1 VAGPAEPTRGN
12 GAGPPQPDGGSGAGR
27 PGPGRVGLWP
37 PLAASVA
44 SAIVWTIA
52 SEIPIA
58 ARIWTTFLIGVLPVL
73 LILQAR
79 ATGEAAQ
86 VPRRALYGSSA
97 IALWILAGATALSA
111 RFSRF
116 DPHSL
121 GFASL
126 PWTEMLLW
134 TVAITAAGVL
144 VLFLAHAAGIR
155 EAEFVAYLMPRTREE
170 KTFFAA
176 LSLTAGFCEELVFR
190 GFLIPVIDAAT
201 GSVAIAAVVSSAV
214 FGVLHAYQRPAGA
227 VRAAALGLLLA
238 IPFLLTGSILPA
250 MAAHAAIDL
259 ISGLVLRD
267 RLLS

>member
-1 VAGPAEPTRGN
+1 VAAPSEPTRGN
-12 GAGPPQPDGGSGAGR
+12 GAGPPDPGGGE
-27 PGPGRVGLWP
+27 PTGPGRVGLWP
-37 PLAASVA
+37 PLAASVG

-52 SEIPIA
+52 SEIPIV

-79 ATGEAAQ
+79 ATGEAVH

-97 IALWILAGATALSA
+97 IALWMLAGATALIA

-116 DPHSL
+116 DPRSL

-155 EAEFVAYLMPRTREE
+155 EADFVAYLMPRTRDE
-170 KTFFAA
+170 KILFAA

-190 GFLIPVIDAAT
+190 GFLIPVLDAAT
-201 GSVAIAAVVSSAV
+201 GSVAIAAIVSSAV

-238 IPFLLTGSILPA
+238 VPFLLTDSILPA